1 MPNTLDGMTILAPA
15 SRNKCP
21 ICEKAPHDTTK
32 DKKEDLGELKSIPA
46 NLGCTPLVPLPSL
59 VAAKLNYTTAAHH
72 LIPARQCL
80 AKFPRLSQMCKAVG
94 YNVNNPQNGMSLPT
108 VGQKEKNVYG
118 GRKYGRLPPSDKMA
132 VAYVIMDATDMQWH
146 VGHHNWVLLN
156 LDTDDIK
163 HPPNYDKLVKLKLR
177 NIEKNIKK
185 QGKAICDPDKKE
197 PGKEV
202 ITKLNK
208 ESQTIKGRIASWKRY
223 YVSALSY
230 EFGKQYR

>member
-1 MPNTLDGMTILAPA
+1 MPNMLDGMTILAPA
-15 SRNKCP
+15 PPNKCP

-32 DKKEDLGELKSIPA
+32 DKKEDKGELKSIPA
-46 NLGCTPLVPLPSL
+46 NLGCTPLVPKPSL
-59 VAAKLNYTTAAHH
+59 VASKLHYTTAAHH

-94 YNVNNPQNGMSLPT
+94 YDVNNKQNGMPLPT
-108 VGQKEKNVYG
+108 VGQKEKNAYG
-118 GRKYGRLPPSDKMA
+118 GQKYGRLPPEDKML
-132 VAYVIMDATDMQWH
+132 VSFIIMEEVDLQWH

-156 LDTDDIK
+156 LDTDDIN

-177 NIEKNIKK
+177 KIEKDIKQ
-185 QGKAICDPDKKE
+185 QGKKICDPDKKE

-202 ITKLNK
+202 ITKLNT
-208 ESQTIKGRIASWKRY
+208 ESQTIKGKIKSWKKY
-223 YVSALSY
+223 FVSALAY